1 MTIEEIM
8 SGESKNVEF
17 KVALPEKSIKYMKSV
32 VAFANCSGG
41 KILFGVED
49 DTCKVV
55 GIDDENVFKTMD
67 AITNAISDSCE
78 PAIYPDIS
86 LQTIEGKTIIV
97 VEISAGK
104 QRPYY
109 IKSMGK
115 ENGVF
120 VRVSGTSRP
129 ADEYMIKELLFE
141 GSNRSFDQT
150 ICLGLDITDDDITKL
165 CSSMKQMALKNCR
178 NDEERSTVKDVTVN
192 QLISW
197 GIVLERDGK
206 YVPTNAF
213 ALLTGN
219 DILPTATQCGM
230 FKGTTKANFIDR
242 REYTGPIQ
250 DQVEEALQFVLRNIH
265 MGAEFS
271 GLSRQDVYEIPV
283 ESIRELLLNAAIH
296 RSYLDHSNIQV
307 AIYDDRLE
315 VTSPGKLPL
324 GQNIKRMKEGYS
336 IIRNEAIAYAFSYMK
351 LMEHWGS
358 GIPRIIERV
367 VAAGLREPEFID
379 GDIDLRINIY
389 RRQNGDNVTKNVTN
403 VTKNVTIDTN
413 EAKLID
419 LITNNPSITQAK
431 MAKELNVTTRT
442 VKRILS
448 KLQAERIVLR
458 EGTNR
463 SGRWILVE
471 KQEQ

>member
-1 MTIEEIM
+1 MTIKDIM

-17 KVALPEKSIKYMKSV
+17 KEVLPEKSIKYMKSV

-41 KILFGVED
+41 KILFGIED
-49 DTCKVV
+49 ATCKVI
-55 GIDDENVFKTMD
+55 GIDNEDVFKTID

-86 LQTIEGKTIIV
+86 LQTIEEKTIIV

-141 GSNRSFDQT
+141 GNNRSFDQT
-150 ICLGLDITDDDITKL
+150 ICLGLDITDDDIARL
-165 CSSMKQMALKNCR
+165 CTSMKQTALKNCR
-178 NDEERSTVKDVTVN
+178 NDEERAAVKDVTVN

-219 DILPTATQCGM
+219 DILPTAIQCGM

-242 REYTGPIQ
+242 REYRGPIQ

-271 GLSRQDVYEIPV
+271 GLSRQDIFEIPV
-283 ESIRELLLNAAIH
+283 ESIRELLLNAVIH

-315 VTSPGKLPL
+315 VTSPGKLPM
-324 GQNIKRMKEGYS
+324 GQSIERMKEGYS
-336 IIRNEAIAYAFSYMK
+336 KIRNEAIAYAFSYMK

-358 GIPRIIERV
+358 GIPRIIDRV
-367 VAAGLREPEFID
+367 VSAGLREPEFID
-379 GDIDLRINIY
+379 GDVDLRINIY
-389 RRQNGDNVTKNVTN
+389 RKQNGVNGDNVTKNI
-403 VTKNVTIDTN
+403 TIDTN
-413 EAKLID
+413 ETKIIA
-419 LITNNPSITQAK
+419 LITSNPTITQVKLADE
-431 MAKELNVTTRT
+431 MDVTTRT

-448 KLQAERIVLR
+448 KLQANGIVRR

-463 SGRWILVE
+463 KGRWVIVGKY
-471 KQEQ
+471 KQ

>member
-1 MTIEEIM
+1 MTIKEIM

-41 KILFGVED
+41 KILFGIED

-115 ENGVF
+115 EDGVF

-141 GSNRSFDQT
+141 GSNRSFDQA
-150 ICLGLDITDDDITKL
+150 ICLGLDITDDDISKL
-165 CSSMKQMALKNCR
+165 CSSMKQTALKNCR
-178 NDEERSTVKDVTVN
+178 NDEERTAVKDVTVN

-219 DILPTATQCGM
+219 DILHTATQCGM
-230 FKGTTKANFIDR
+230 FKGITKANFIDR

-250 DQVEEALQFVLRNIH
+250 NQVEEALQFVLRNIH
-265 MGAEFS
+265 MGVEFS

-315 VTSPGKLPL
+315 VTSPGKLPM
-324 GQNIKRMKEGYS
+324 GQNIERMKEGYS
-336 IIRNEAIAYAFSYMK
+336 KIRNEAIAYAFSYMK

-358 GIPRIIERV
+358 GIPRIIDKV
-367 VAAGLREPEFID
+367 VEAGLREPEFID

-389 RRQNGDNVTKNVTN
+389 RRQNSDNVTKNVT
-403 VTKNVTIDTN
+403 KDVTIGTN
-413 EAKLID
+413 EGKLIA
-419 LITNNPSITQAK
+419 LIAENPTITQTK
-431 MAKELNVTTRT
+431 LAKELDVTTRT
-442 VKRILS
+442 IKRILS
-448 KLQAERIVLR
+448 KLQEEGIVRR

-463 SGRWILVE
+463 NGRWIVE
-471 KQEQ
+471 ANRVSQP

>member
-1 MTIEEIM
+1 MTIKDII

-17 KVALPEKSIKYMKSV
+17 KAALPEKSIKYMKSV

-41 KILFGVED
+41 KILFGIED
-49 DTCKVV
+49 DTCKVI

-86 LQTIEGKTIIV
+86 LQTIEDKTIIV
-97 VEISAGK
+97 VEISVGN

-129 ADEYMIKELLFE
+129 ADKYMIKELLFE

-150 ICLGLDITDDDITKL
+150 ICLGLDITDDDIAKL
-165 CSSMKQMALKNCR
+165 CSSMKQTALKNCR
-178 NDEERSTVKDVTVN
+178 DDEERAAVKDVTVN

-197 GIVLERDGK
+197 GIILERDGK

-213 ALLTGN
+213 ALLAGN
-219 DILPTATQCGM
+219 DILPTAIQCGM

-242 REYTGPIQ
+242 REYSGPIQ

-283 ESIRELLLNAAIH
+283 ESIRELLLNAVIH
-296 RSYLDHSNIQV
+296 RSYLDHSNIYV

-315 VTSPGKLPL
+315 VTSPGKLPM
-324 GQNIKRMKEGYS
+324 GQSIERMKEGYS
-336 IIRNEAIAYAFSYMK
+336 KIRNEAIAYAFSYMK

-358 GIPRIIERV
+358 GIPRIIDRV

-379 GDIDLRINIY
+379 GDVDLRINIY
-389 RRQNGDNVTKNVTN
+389 RRQNGVNGDN

-413 EAKLID
+413 EAKLIS
-419 LITNNPSITQAK
+419 LITNNPTITQAK
-431 MAKELNVTTRT
+431 LANEMNVTIRT

-448 KLQAERIVLR
+448 KLQADGVVRR

-463 SGRWILVE
+463 SGKWITVE
-471 KQEQ
+471 RQEQ

>member
-1 MTIEEIM
+1 M
-8 SGESKNVEF
+8 SKEQ
-17 KVALPEKSIKYMKSV
+17 I
-32 VAFANCSGG
+32 AN
-41 KILFGVED
+41 I
-49 DTCKVV
+49 
-55 GIDDENVFKTMD
+55 
-67 AITNAISDSCE
+67 
-78 PAIYPDIS
+78 
-86 LQTIEGKTIIV
+86 
-97 VEISAGK
+97 
-104 QRPYY
+104 R
-109 IKSMGK
+109 
-115 ENGVF
+115 
-120 VRVSGTSRP
+120 
-129 ADEYMIKELLFE
+129 
-141 GSNRSFDQT
+141 FDQT
-150 ICLGLDITDDDITKL
+150 ICLGLDVTDDDITKL
-165 CSSMKQMALKNCR
+165 CSSMKQTALKNCR
-178 NDEERSTVKDVTVN
+178 NDEERATVKDVTVN

-206 YVPTNAF
+206 YVATNAF

-283 ESIRELLLNAAIH
+283 ESIRELLLNAVIH
-296 RSYLDHSNIQV
+296 RSYLNHSNIQV

-315 VTSPGKLPL
+315 VTSPGKLPM

-413 EAKLID
+413 EAKIIE
-419 LITNNPSITQAK
+419 LITNNPSITQTK
-431 MAKELNVTTRT
+431 LAKELDVTTRT

-448 KLQAERIVLR
+448 KLQADGIVLR

>member
-1 MTIEEIM
+1 MTIKDIM
-8 SGESKNVEF
+8 SGESKNIEF

-41 KILFGVED
+41 KILFGIED
-49 DTCKVV
+49 GTCKVV
-55 GIDDENVFKTMD
+55 GIDDEDVFKTID

-78 PAIYPDIS
+78 PAIYPDIL
-86 LQTIEGKTIIV
+86 LQTIEEKTIIV

-120 VRVSGTSRP
+120 VRVAGTSRP
-129 ADEYMIKELLFE
+129 ADEYMMKELLFE

-150 ICLGLDITDDDITKL
+150 ICLGLDITDDDIAKL
-165 CSSMKQMALKNCR
+165 CSSMKRTALKNCR
-178 NDEERSTVKDVTVN
+178 NDEERAAVKDVTVN

-206 YVPTNAF
+206 YAPTNAF
-213 ALLTGN
+213 ALLSGN
-219 DILPTATQCGM
+219 GILPTATQCGM

-242 REYTGPIQ
+242 REYTGSIQ
-250 DQVEEALQFVLRNIH
+250 EQVEEALQFVLRNIH

-271 GLSRQDVYEIPV
+271 GLSRQDIYEIPV

-296 RSYLDHSNIQV
+296 RSYLDHTNIQV

-315 VTSPGKLPL
+315 VTSPGKLPM
-324 GQNIKRMKEGYS
+324 GQSIERMKKGYS
-336 IIRNEAIAYAFSYMK
+336 KIRNEAIAYAFSYMK

-358 GIPRIIERV
+358 GIPRIIDRV

-379 GDIDLRINIY
+379 GDVDLRVNIY
-389 RRQNGDNVTKNVTN
+389 RRRNGDN

-413 EAKLID
+413 EAKLIAM
-419 LITNNPSITQAK
+419 ITRNPTITQAK
-431 MAKELNVTTRT
+431 LAKELGVTTRT

-448 KLQAERIVLR
+448 KLQEEKIVRR
-458 EGTNR
+458 EGNNR
-463 SGRWILVE
+463 SGRWIIVG

>member
-1 MTIEEIM
+1 MTIKDIM
-8 SGESKNVEF
+8 SGESKNIEF
-17 KVALPEKSIKYMKSV
+17 KEALPEKSIKYMKSV

-41 KILFGVED
+41 KILFGIED

-55 GIDDENVFKTMD
+55 GINDEDVFKTMD

-86 LQTIEGKTIIV
+86 LQTIEEKTIIV

-141 GSNRSFDQT
+141 GNNRSFDQT
-150 ICLGLDITDDDITKL
+150 ICLGLDITDEDIARL
-165 CSSMKQMALKNCR
+165 CSSMKQTALKNCR
-178 NDEERSTVKDVTVN
+178 NDEERAAVKDVTVN

-242 REYTGPIQ
+242 REYSGPIQ

-283 ESIRELLLNAAIH
+283 ESIRELLLNAVIH
-296 RSYLDHSNIQV
+296 RSYLDHSNIHV

-315 VTSPGKLPL
+315 VTSPGKLPM
-324 GQNIKRMKEGYS
+324 GQSIERMKEGYS
-336 IIRNEAIAYAFSYMK
+336 KIRNEAIAYAFSYMK

-358 GIPRIIERV
+358 GIPRIIDRV

-379 GDIDLRINIY
+379 GDVDLRINIY
-389 RRQNGDNVTKNVTN
+389 RSQNGVNGDS
-403 VTKNVTIDTN
+403 VTKNVTIGTN
-413 EAKLID
+413 EAKLIA
-419 LITNNPSITQAK
+419 LIASNPTITQAK
-431 MAKELNVTTRT
+431 LANEMDVTTRT

-448 KLQAERIVLR
+448 KLQADGIVRR

-463 SGRWILVE
+463 KGRWLIVGR
-471 KQEQ
+471 QEQ

>member
-1 MTIEEIM
+1 MTIKDIM

-17 KVALPEKSIKYMKSV
+17 KEALPEKSIKYMKSV

-41 KILFGVED
+41 KILFGIED

-55 GIDDENVFKTMD
+55 GIDDEDVFKTID
-67 AITNAISDSCE
+67 TITNAISDSCE

-86 LQTIEGKTIIV
+86 LQTIEEKTIIV

-141 GSNRSFDQT
+141 GNNRSFDQT
-150 ICLGLDITDDDITKL
+150 ICLGLDITDDDIARL
-165 CSSMKQMALKNCR
+165 CSSMKQTALRNCR
-178 NDEERSTVKDVTVN
+178 NDEERATVKDVTVN
-192 QLISW
+192 QLKSW

-242 REYTGPIQ
+242 REYSGPIQ
-250 DQVEEALQFVLRNIH
+250 NQVEEALQFVLRNIH

-271 GLSRQDVYEIPV
+271 GLSRQDIYEIPV

-296 RSYLDHSNIQV
+296 RSYLDHSNIHV

-315 VTSPGKLPL
+315 VTSPGKLPM
-324 GQNIKRMKEGYS
+324 GQSIERMKEGYS
-336 IIRNEAIAYAFSYMK
+336 KIRNEAIAYAFSYMK

-358 GIPRIIERV
+358 GIPRIIDRV

-379 GDIDLRINIY
+379 GDVDLRINIY
-389 RRQNGDNVTKNVTN
+389 RRQNGVNGDNVTKNVT
-403 VTKNVTIDTN
+403 IGTN
-413 EAKLID
+413 EDKIIALI
-419 LITNNPSITQAK
+419 INNPTITQAK
-431 MAKELNVTTRT
+431 LANEMDVTTRT

-448 KLQAERIVLR
+448 KLQADGIVRR

-463 SGRWILVE
+463 RGKWIIVGR
-471 KQEQ
+471 QEQ

>member
-1 MTIEEIM
+1 MTIKDIM

-17 KVALPEKSIKYMKSV
+17 KEVLPEKSIKYMKSV

-41 KILFGVED
+41 KILFGIED
-49 DTCKVV
+49 ATCKVI
-55 GIDDENVFKTMD
+55 GIDNEDVFKTID

-86 LQTIEGKTIIV
+86 LQTIEEKTIIV

-141 GSNRSFDQT
+141 GNNRSFDQT
-150 ICLGLDITDDDITKL
+150 ICLGLDITDDDIARL
-165 CSSMKQMALKNCR
+165 CTSMKQTALKNCR
-178 NDEERSTVKDVTVN
+178 NDEERTAVKDVTVN

-219 DILPTATQCGM
+219 DILPTAIQCGM

-242 REYTGPIQ
+242 REYRGPIQ

-271 GLSRQDVYEIPV
+271 GLSRQDIFEIPV
-283 ESIRELLLNAAIH
+283 ESIRELLLNAVIH

-315 VTSPGKLPL
+315 VTSPGKLPM
-324 GQNIKRMKEGYS
+324 GQSIERMKEGYS
-336 IIRNEAIAYAFSYMK
+336 KIRNEAIAYAFSYMK

-358 GIPRIIERV
+358 GIPRIIDRV
-367 VAAGLREPEFID
+367 VSAGLREPEFID
-379 GDIDLRINIY
+379 GDVDLRINIY
-389 RRQNGDNVTKNVTN
+389 RKQNGVNGDNVTKNI
-403 VTKNVTIDTN
+403 TIDTN
-413 EAKLID
+413 ETKIIA
-419 LITNNPSITQAK
+419 LITSNPTITQVKLADE
-431 MAKELNVTTRT
+431 MDVTTRT

-448 KLQAERIVLR
+448 KLQANGIVRR

-463 SGRWILVE
+463 KGRWVIVGKY
-471 KQEQ
+471 KQ

>member
-1 MTIEEIM
+1 
-8 SGESKNVEF
+8 
-17 KVALPEKSIKYMKSV
+17 
-32 VAFANCSGG
+32 
-41 KILFGVED
+41 
-49 DTCKVV
+49 
-55 GIDDENVFKTMD
+55 
-67 AITNAISDSCE
+67 
-78 PAIYPDIS
+78 
-86 LQTIEGKTIIV
+86 
-97 VEISAGK
+97 
-104 QRPYY
+104 
-109 IKSMGK
+109 MGK

-150 ICLGLDITDDDITKL
+150 ICLGLHITDDDITKL
-165 CSSMKQMALKNCR
+165 CSSMKQTALKNCR
-178 NDEERSTVKDVTVN
+178 
-192 QLISW
+192 
-197 GIVLERDGK
+197 
-206 YVPTNAF
+206 
-213 ALLTGN
+213 N

-379 GDIDLRINIY
+379 GDVDLRINIY
-389 RRQNGDNVTKNVTN
+389 RKQNDINGDNVTKD
-403 VTKNVTIDTN
+403 VTKDVTIETN
-413 EAKLID
+413 EAKVIALI
-419 LITNNPSITQAK
+419 ISNPTITQAK
-431 MAKELNVTTRT
+431 LAEELDVTTRT

-448 KLQAERIVLR
+448 KLQADGIVLR
-458 EGTNR
+458 EGSNR
-463 SGRWILVE
+463 NGKWII
-471 KQEQ
+471 KKKA

>member
-1 MTIEEIM
+1 MTIKDFM
-8 SGESKNVEF
+8 SGESKNIEF

-41 KILFGVED
+41 KILFGIED
-49 DTCKVV
+49 GTCKVV
-55 GIDDENVFKTMD
+55 GIDDEDVFKTMD

-86 LQTIEGKTIIV
+86 LQTIEEKTIIV
-97 VEISAGK
+97 VEINAGK

-109 IKSMGK
+109 IKSLGK

-120 VRVSGTSRP
+120 VRVAGTSRP
-129 ADEYMIKELLFE
+129 ADEYMMKELLFE

-150 ICLGLDITDDDITKL
+150 ICLGLDITDDDIEKL
-165 CSSMKQMALKNCR
+165 CSSMKQTALKNCR
-178 NDEERSTVKDVTVN
+178 NDEERVAVKDVTVN

-197 GIVLERDGK
+197 GIVLERNGK

-213 ALLTGN
+213 ALLSGN
-219 DILPTATQCGM
+219 EILPTATQCGM

-250 DQVEEALQFVLRNIH
+250 EQVEEALQFVLRNIH

-271 GLSRQDVYEIPV
+271 GLSRQDIYEIPV

-296 RSYLDHSNIQV
+296 RSYLDHSNIQI

-315 VTSPGKLPL
+315 VTSPGKLPM
-324 GQNIKRMKEGYS
+324 GQSIERMKKGYS
-336 IIRNEAIAYAFSYMK
+336 KIRNEAIAYAFSYMK

-358 GIPRIIERV
+358 GIPRIIDRV
-367 VAAGLREPEFID
+367 VASGLREPEFID
-379 GDIDLRINIY
+379 GDVDLRINIY
-389 RRQNGDNVTKNVTN
+389 RRQNGDNVTKNI
-403 VTKNVTIDTN
+403 TIDTN
-413 EAKLID
+413 EAKLIA
-419 LITNNPSITQAK
+419 LLTNDSTITQAK
-431 MAKELNVTTRT
+431 LAKELGVTTRT

-448 KLQAERIVLR
+448 KLQEEEIVRR
-458 EGTNR
+458 EGNNR
-463 SGRWILVE
+463 NGRWIIVG

>member
-1 MTIEEIM
+1 MTIKEIM

-41 KILFGVED
+41 KILFGIED

-115 ENGVF
+115 EDGVF

-141 GSNRSFDQT
+141 GSNRSFDQA
-150 ICLGLDITDDDITKL
+150 ICLGLDITDDDISKL
-165 CSSMKQMALKNCR
+165 CSSMKQTALKNCR
-178 NDEERSTVKDVTVN
+178 NDEERTAVKDVTVN

-219 DILPTATQCGM
+219 DILHTATQCGM
-230 FKGTTKANFIDR
+230 FKGITKANFIDR

-250 DQVEEALQFVLRNIH
+250 NQVEEALQFVLRNIH
-265 MGAEFS
+265 MGVEFS

-315 VTSPGKLPL
+315 VTSPGKLPM
-324 GQNIKRMKEGYS
+324 GQNIERMKEGYS
-336 IIRNEAIAYAFSYMK
+336 KIRNEAIAYAFSYMK

-358 GIPRIIERV
+358 GIPRIIDRV
-367 VAAGLREPEFID
+367 VEAGLREPEFID

-389 RRQNGDNVTKNVTN
+389 RRQNSDNVTKNVT
-403 VTKNVTIDTN
+403 KDVTIGTN
-413 EAKLID
+413 EGKLIA
-419 LITNNPSITQAK
+419 LIAENPTITQTK
-431 MAKELNVTTRT
+431 LAKELDVTTRT
-442 VKRILS
+442 IKRILS
-448 KLQAERIVLR
+448 KLQEEGIVRR

-463 SGRWILVE
+463 NGRWIVE
-471 KQEQ
+471 ANRVSQP

>member
-1 MTIEEIM
+1 MTIEEIL

-17 KVALPEKSIKYMKSV
+17 KVDLPEKSIKYMKSV
-32 VAFANCSGG
+32 VAFANSSGG

-49 DTCKVV
+49 DTCKVI
-55 GIDDENVFKTMD
+55 GIDDENLFKTMD

-86 LQTIEGKTIIV
+86 LQTVDEKTIIV

-115 ENGVF
+115 EAGVF
-120 VRVSGTSRP
+120 VRVAGTSRP

-141 GSNRSFDQT
+141 GSNRSFDRT
-150 ICLGLDITDDDITKL
+150 ICLGYDITDADIESL
-165 CSSMKQMALKNCR
+165 CSSMKKTALKHCK
-178 NDEERSTVKDVTVN
+178 NDEEKAAVKDVTVR

-197 GIVLERDGK
+197 GIVQERDGK
-206 YVPTNAF
+206 YIPTNAF

-219 DILPTATQCGM
+219 DVLRTATQCGV
-230 FKGTTKANFIDR
+230 FKGTTKANFVDR
-242 REYTGPIQ
+242 REYSGSIQ
-250 DQVEEALQFVLRNIH
+250 EQVEEALQFVLRNIH
-265 MGAEFS
+265 LGAEIS
-271 GLSRQDVYEIPV
+271 GIARRDVYEIPV

-315 VTSPGKLPL
+315 VTSPGKLPM
-324 GQNIKRMKEGYS
+324 GQSIERMKQGYS
-336 IIRNEAIAYAFSYMK
+336 KIRNEAIAHAFSYMK
-351 LMEHWGS
+351 LMEYWGS
-358 GIPRIIERV
+358 GIPRVIKTVKE
-367 VAAGLREPEFID
+367 AGLREPEFID

-389 RRQNGDNVTKNVTN
+389 RGKISDNVTDVTQN
-403 VTKNVTIDTN
+403 VTKGKTHEDVILEMIMNDPQVTQ
-413 EAKLID
+413 K
-419 LITNNPSITQAK
+419 K
-431 MAKELNVTTRT
+431 MAETLGVTSRT

-448 KLQAERIVLR
+448 KMQEAGVVSR
-458 EGTNR
+458 EGSARAGKWT
-463 SGRWILVE
+463 IL
-471 KQEQ
+471 KGLSQ

>member
-1 MTIEEIM
+1 MTIKDIM

-41 KILFGVED
+41 KILFGIED
-49 DTCKVV
+49 GTCKVI
-55 GIDDENVFKTMD
+55 GIDDEDVFKTMD

-86 LQTIEGKTIIV
+86 LQTIEEKTIIV

-120 VRVSGTSRP
+120 VRVAGTSRP

-141 GSNRSFDQT
+141 GSNRSFDQM
-150 ICLGLDITDDDITKL
+150 ICLGLDITDNDIAKL
-165 CSSMKQMALKNCR
+165 CSSMKQTALKNCR
-178 NDEERSTVKDVTVN
+178 NDEERAAVKDITVN

-197 GIVLERDGK
+197 GIVLDRDGK

-213 ALLTGN
+213 ALLSGN

-250 DQVEEALQFVLRNIH
+250 EQVEEALQFVLRNIH

-271 GLSRQDVYEIPV
+271 GLSRQDIYEIPV

-296 RSYLDHSNIQV
+296 RSYLDHTNIQV

-315 VTSPGKLPL
+315 VTSPGKLPM
-324 GQNIKRMKEGYS
+324 GQSIERMKKGYS
-336 IIRNEAIAYAFSYMK
+336 KIRNEAIAYAFSYMK

-358 GIPRIIERV
+358 GIPRIIDRV

-379 GDIDLRINIY
+379 GDVDLRINIY
-389 RRQNGDNVTKNVTN
+389 RRQNGDNVTKNVT
-403 VTKNVTIDTN
+403 IDTN
-413 EAKLID
+413 EAKLIA
-419 LITNNPSITQAK
+419 LITKNSAITQPK
-431 MAKELNVTTRT
+431 LAKELDVTTRT

-448 KLQAERIVLR
+448 KLQEEGIVRR
-458 EGTNR
+458 EGNNR
-463 SGRWILVE
+463 NGRWIIVG

>member
-1 MTIEEIM
+1 MTIKEIM

-41 KILFGVED
+41 KILFGIED

-115 ENGVF
+115 EDGVF

-141 GSNRSFDQT
+141 GSNRSFDQA
-150 ICLGLDITDDDITKL
+150 ICLGLDITDDDISKL
-165 CSSMKQMALKNCR
+165 CSSMKQTALKNCR
-178 NDEERSTVKDVTVN
+178 NDEERTAVKDVTVN

-219 DILPTATQCGM
+219 DILHTATQCGM
-230 FKGTTKANFIDR
+230 FKGITKANFIDR

-250 DQVEEALQFVLRNIH
+250 NQVEEALQFVLRNIH
-265 MGAEFS
+265 MGVEFS

-315 VTSPGKLPL
+315 VTSPGKLPM
-324 GQNIKRMKEGYS
+324 GQNIERMKEGYS
-336 IIRNEAIAYAFSYMK
+336 KIRNEAIAYAFSYMK

-358 GIPRIIERV
+358 GIPRIIDRV
-367 VAAGLREPEFID
+367 VEAGLREPEFID

-389 RRQNGDNVTKNVTN
+389 RRQNSDNVTKNVT
-403 VTKNVTIDTN
+403 KDVTIGTN
-413 EAKLID
+413 EGKLIA
-419 LITNNPSITQAK
+419 LIAENPTITQTK
-431 MAKELNVTTRT
+431 LAKELDVTTRT
-442 VKRILS
+442 IKRILS
-448 KLQAERIVLR
+448 KLQEEGIVRR

-463 SGRWILVE
+463 NGRWIIEANRVS
-471 KQEQ
+471 QP

>member
-1 MTIEEIM
+1 MTIKDII

-32 VAFANCSGG
+32 VAFANCNGG
-41 KILFGVED
+41 KILFGIED

-86 LQTIEGKTIIV
+86 LQTIEDKTIIV

-115 ENGVF
+115 VNGVF
-120 VRVSGTSRP
+120 VRISGTSRP

-150 ICLGLDITDDDITKL
+150 ICLGMDITDDDIAKL
-165 CSSMKQMALKNCR
+165 CSSMKQTALKNCR
-178 NDEERSTVKDVTVN
+178 DDEERASVKDVTVN

-242 REYTGPIQ
+242 REYSGPIQ
-250 DQVEEALQFVLRNIH
+250 DQAEEALRFVLRNIH

-271 GLSRQDVYEIPV
+271 RLSRQDIYEIPV
-283 ESIRELLLNAAIH
+283 ESIRELLLNAVIH
-296 RSYLDHSNIQV
+296 RSYLDHSNIHV

-315 VTSPGKLPL
+315 VTSPGKLPM
-324 GQNIKRMKEGYS
+324 GQNIERMKEGYS
-336 IIRNEAIAYAFSYMK
+336 KIRNEAIAYAFSYMK

-358 GIPRIIERV
+358 GIPRIIDRV

-379 GDIDLRINIY
+379 GDVDLRINIY
-389 RRQNGDNVTKNVTN
+389 RKQNGDIFGDI

-413 EAKLID
+413 EAKLIA
-419 LITNNPSITQAK
+419 LITSNPTITQAK
-431 MAKELNVTTRT
+431 LANEMNVTTRT

-448 KLQAERIVLR
+448 KLQADGVVRR

-463 SGRWILVE
+463 SGKWITVGR
-471 KQEQ
+471 QEQ

>member
-1 MTIEEIM
+1 MTMEEIL

-17 KVALPEKSIKYMKSV
+17 KVTLPEKSIKYMKSV
-32 VAFANCSGG
+32 VAFANSSGG

-55 GIDDENVFKTMD
+55 GIDDENLFKTID

-86 LQTIEGKTIIV
+86 LQTIEEKTIIV

-115 ENGVF
+115 DAGVF
-120 VRVSGTSRP
+120 VRVAGTSRQ
-129 ADEYMIKELLFE
+129 ADEYMMKELLFE
-141 GSNRSFDQT
+141 GSNRSFDRT
-150 ICLGLDITDDDITKL
+150 ICLGYEITEADIKNL
-165 CSSMKQMALKNCR
+165 CKSMKETALKHCK
-178 NDEERSTVKDVTVN
+178 NDEEKAAVKDVTVR

-197 GIVLERDGK
+197 GIVQERDGK
-206 YVPTNAF
+206 YIPTNAF

-219 DILPTATQCGM
+219 DVLPTATQCGV
-230 FKGTTKANFIDR
+230 FKGTTKAHFVDR
-242 REYTGPIQ
+242 REYSGPIQ

-265 MGAEFS
+265 LGAEIS
-271 GLSRQDVYEIPV
+271 GIARHDVYEIPV

-315 VTSPGKLPL
+315 VTSPGKLPM
-324 GQNIKRMKEGYS
+324 GQSIERMKKGYS
-336 IIRNEAIAYAFSYMK
+336 KIRNEALANAFSYMK

-358 GIPRIIERV
+358 GIPRIIKMV
-367 VAAGLREPEFID
+367 KAAGLREPEFID
-379 GDIDLRINIY
+379 GDVDLRINIY
-389 RRQNGDNVTKNVTN
+389 RGKIGDNVTDVTKNVTEV
-403 VTKNVTIDTN
+403 VTKDKTHEDIILEMIMNEPRVTQ
-413 EAKLID
+413 K
-419 LITNNPSITQAK
+419 K
-431 MAKELNVTTRT
+431 MAEVLGVTSRT

-448 KLQAERIVLR
+448 KMQDDGVVSR
-458 EGTNR
+458 EGSART
-463 SGRWILVE
+463 GKWIIL
-471 KQEQ
+471 